1 MNSKARL
8 VLVTL
13 LLAATNAWANAFV
26 DHVEPAVGSTVDTP
40 PTEIKIWFTENVQ
53 PAFSQIQLLDR
64 RRRPVTQNKAEVDSD
79 DPTLLK
85 LSIPA
90 LKRGIYEV
98 RWRVVS
104 VDTHMTVGT
113 FSFKVRKSKPT
124 KEKGSRAEVAPDA
137 KG

>member
-8 VLVTL
+8 ALVTL

-26 DHVEPAVGSTVDTP
+26 DHAEPAVGSTVDTP

-64 RRRPVTQNKAEVDSD
+64 RRRLVTQNKAVVDSD
-79 DPTLLK
+79 DPALLK

-90 LKRGIYEV
+90 LKPGIYKV
-98 RWRVVS
+98 SWKVVS

-113 FSFKVRKSKPT
+113 FSFKVRKSKSN
-124 KEKGSRAEVAPDA
+124 ER
-137 KG
+137 